1 MKLSAVLLDMGGVLL
16 DMGSASG
23 LPYGRLDWRGREALL
38 AYLRERGAHF
48 SETDLDGRLFDPW
61 REAYDRRQ
69 QSGREAPWR
78 PHLRRLRKGTG
89 IRSSDL
95 TLLATWF
102 RPYASQVKPLPGAR
116 RALEELREQGLRL
129 GLVSNVPLPG
139 VLYRRILERH
149 RMAAAFDCL
158 QFSYDAGSRKP
169 SPGMLKMALS
179 ELGVRPSQAW
189 MVGDRRA
196 ADVAAGRV
204 AGVGTVWVRSDDG
217 GGPEADHSIGG
228 IAELAQLAAG
238 RAA

>member
-1 MKLSAVLLDMGGVLL
+1 MKLRAVLLDMGGVLL
-16 DMGSASG
+16 DMGGASG

-38 AYLRERGAHF
+38 AYLNERGAHF
-48 SETDLDGRLFDPW
+48 VEADLDRRLFDPW
-61 REAYDRRQ
+61 RASYGLRQ
-69 QSGREAPWR
+69 QTGSEAKWA
-78 PHLRRLRKGTG
+78 PHLRRLRRGTG

-102 RPYASQVKPLPGAR
+102 RPYASQVRPLPGAR
-116 RALEELREQGLRL
+116 RTLETLREQGLRL
-129 GLVSNVPLPG
+129 ALVSNVPLPG

-149 RMAAAFDCL
+149 RMATAFDCL
-158 QFSYDAGSRKP
+158 QFSYEAGSRKP
-169 SPGMLKMALS
+169 SPAMLRTALA

-204 AGVGTVWVRSDDG
+204 AGVGTVWVKSDDG

-228 IAELAQLAAG
+228 IADLAELAAG
-238 RAA
+238 QAA